1 MCFVER
7 VGIRELRQ
15 NLSAYLAKVKSGSAF
30 TVTHRGK
37 PIAILKPPAKAED
50 MWQQLIDDGVVVP
63 AAGHWSEIEQPAGEV
78 DSNRTASKYL
88 QEMREDRI

>member
-37 PIAILKPPAKAED
+37 PIAILKRPAKAED

-63 AAGHWSEIEQPAGEV
+63 AAGHWSEIEQPAGGV
-78 DSNRTASKYL
+78 DLNRTTSKYL

>member
-7 VGIRELRQ
+7 VGIQELRK
-15 NLSAYLAKVKSGSAF
+15 NLSAYLAKVKTGSAF
-30 TVTHRGK
+30 TVTNRGK
-37 PIAILKPPAKAED
+37 PVAILKPLAKEDD

-63 AAGHWSEIEQPAGEV
+63 AAGHWSEIEQPVEEV
-78 DSNRTASKYL
+78 DSNRTVSKYL